1 MAVTAPVLRRRP
13 IDSQQRANLGDHLR
27 LWGKSGVS
35 GSHPLLWHMLDSGMV
50 AKALLRAPQMRRI
63 RALLIRLGGLDASTV
78 DQAVPFLVALHDL
91 GKASPG
97 FQRLVPSLW
106 DSVQAADFTDC
117 HPLWRGVRFR
127 HDVEGYVTLAD
138 YVLPAWVAP
147 SEVQPASRRARRVF
161 TGLAQAFGGHHG
173 GFVSAAEVEEN
184 GYPETRYDSA
194 ADGDRAWNEAR
205 AELVRTLAQTFEVD
219 RPIDIASHHLSS
231 LCSILN
237 GLTILCDWIASNEDC
252 FPCSDGTPSDTYPAE
267 SWSRAQVA
275 VDAVGLLR
283 FPNLPADISFSALF
297 PKYKARP
304 VQAALDIGELSELYD
319 PMLAV
324 IEAPTGE
331 GKTEAAL
338 LLAQRLIAQTG
349 GGMYFA
355 LPTMATSEQLFQRVA
370 DFFTGSY
377 PGEGTAG
384 VTLVHGQ
391 SDLSPALQ
399 RFTQRTELVAG
410 ETTDPVV
417 ADSWFLPRKR
427 ALLAP
432 FGVGTVDQAMFAAL
446 RVRHGSLRLL
456 GLAGKVVIIDEIHAY
471 DAYMS
476 VIIERLLEWL
486 AELGVSVILL
496 SATLPAATRRRFLT
510 AYGATDVS
518 YGESEAYP
526 LITLVGP
533 GAEPACIMPQASDI
547 GRSITLEFV
556 QAEQSSMLATD
567 AVAAATAGTAV
578 GWVCD
583 TVGSAQNA
591 FREVRGIL
599 SGLSPDGRP
608 HVVLYHARMLAGQRR
623 RIEQQVENLVGKT
636 AARTRGCIVVATQV
650 VEQSLDI
657 DFDLLLTELAPVD
670 LLIQRIGRLHRHK
683 RQRPAHVA
691 RPLCKLLLP
700 ARLGGAEPASP
711 MEWVYQPFVLIKTLA
726 TLLDR
731 FRIEVPSD
739 VRPLVESV
747 YDDAMPDA
755 ATLERIGIS
764 TETAS
769 GAWTQLVFSRQA
781 ARDAARMFV
790 LGPPDGSRFT
800 AGERG
805 VPLFDDLADDDVLE
819 RDSVIGA
826 QTRLSG
832 PSARVVLL
840 EHHDAQLRN
849 GSVVMRDDRLPIDL
863 ARWLLDHSVSISHYA
878 LLAHIASGPPGRQP
892 KSFSKTPA
900 LRNHTL
906 LQTIDSVY
914 EWQSKGR
921 AYRLSVDEELGVVIE
936 GVDGA
941 Q

>member
-1 MAVTAPVLRRRP
+1 
-13 IDSQQRANLGDHLR
+13 LGDALL
-27 LWGKSGVS
+27 LWGKSGADTAP
-35 GSHPLLWHMLDSGMV
+35 HPLLCHMLDSGMV
-50 AKALLRAPQMRRI
+50 A
-63 RALLIRLGGLDASTV
+63 RALLDAPQWRRTRGLLVRLGELDAAAV
-78 DQAVPFLVALHDL
+78 DHAMPFLVALHDI
-91 GKASPG
+91 GKAAPG

-106 DSVQAADFTDC
+106 DSVQAGGFTDC
-117 HPLWRGVRFR
+117 HPLWGGVRFR

-138 YVLPAWVAP
+138 TVLPAWVAP
-147 SEVQPASRRARRVF
+147 RGAESTSRRTRRVYA
-161 TGLAQAFGGHHG
+161 GLAQAFGGHHG
-173 GFVSAAEVEEN
+173 GFVSAAEVEEY
-184 GYPETRYDSA
+184 GYPQIKLDSP
-194 ADGDRAWNEAR
+194 ADGDQAWNEAR
-205 AELVRTLAQTFEVD
+205 AELVHDLAQTFEVE
-219 RPIDIASHHLSS
+219 RPVEVAAHHLSA

-237 GLTILCDWIASNEDC
+237 GFTTLCDWIASNEDY
-252 FPCSDGTPSDTYPAE
+252 FPCAGETPPDTYSAE
-267 SWSRAQVA
+267 SWSRAQAA

-297 PKYKARP
+297 PKYDARP

-338 LLAQRLIAQTG
+338 LLAQRLIGQSG
-349 GGMYFA
+349 GGIYFA
-355 LPTMATSEQLFQRVA
+355 LPTMATSEQIFQRVA
-370 DFFTGSY
+370 EFFADSY

-384 VTLVHGQ
+384 VTLIHGQ

-399 RFTQRTELVAG
+399 RIARHTE
-410 ETTDPVV
+410 PVV
-417 ADSWFLPRKR
+417 GEATDRVVVDSWFLPRKR

-432 FGVGTVDQAMFAAL
+432 FGVGTVDQAMLAAL

-518 YGESEAYP
+518 GGQAEAYP
-526 LITLVGP
+526 LITLVRP
-533 GAEPACIMPQASDI
+533 GAKPDCLEPRASGT
-547 GRSITLEFV
+547 GRSVALEFV
-556 QAEQSSMLATD
+556 QAEKSSLMAAD
-567 AVAAATAGTAV
+567 AVAAATAGAAV

-583 TVGSAQNA
+583 TVGSAQDA
-591 FREVRGIL
+591 FREVRAIL
-599 SGLSPDGRP
+599 DGLSPDERP
-608 HVVLYHARMLAGQRR
+608 DALLYHARMLARR
-623 RIEQQVENLVGKT
+623 RRGIEQRVQDLVGKKSI
-636 AARTRGCIVVATQV
+636 RTRGCIVVATQV

-670 LLIQRIGRLHRHK
+670 LLIQRVGRLHRHD

-691 RPLCKLLLP
+691 RPLCRILLP

-711 MEWVYQPFVLIKTLA
+711 VEWVYQPFVLIKTLA
-726 TLLDR
+726 ALLDR
-731 FRIEVPSD
+731 SAIEVPGD

-755 ATLERIGIS
+755 ATLERIGVS
-764 TETAS
+764 MGTAA
-769 GAWTQLVFSRQA
+769 GAWTQLMFSRQIA
-781 ARDAARMFV
+781 GDAARMFV
-790 LGPPDGSRFT
+790 LGPPDGDHFT

-832 PSARVVLL
+832 PAARIVLV
-840 EHHDAQLRN
+840 EHDDAQLRN
-849 GSVVMRDDRLPIDL
+849 GSVVMRDERLPDKL
-863 ARWLLDHSVSISHYA
+863 ARWLLDRSVSISHYA
-878 LLAHIASGPPGRQP
+878 LLAHIASGPLARQP
-892 KSFSKTPA
+892 KSFSRTPA

-906 LQTIDSVY
+906 LRTVESTY
-914 EWQSKGR
+914 EWQSRGR
-921 AYRLSVDEELGVVIE
+921 AYRLAVNEELGVVIE